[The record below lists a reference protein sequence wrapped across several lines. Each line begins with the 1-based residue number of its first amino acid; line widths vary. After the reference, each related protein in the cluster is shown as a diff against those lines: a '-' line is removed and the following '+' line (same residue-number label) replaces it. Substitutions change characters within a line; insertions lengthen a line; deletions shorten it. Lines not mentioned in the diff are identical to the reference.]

1 LYVDDVL
8 VLSRTVA
15 GATIPGPHSTI
26 FVELPAGLQG
36 YEWYTRLRY
45 QGGPT
50 PRVYSVDIVDV
61 GHAPGLGIVENG
73 TPGQA
78 GQIIPPPGPAA
89 CPLPRR
95 RFDFLVIDADASD
108 SDQQSGIWSVDLYVD
123 DRLRASV
130 QALHA
135 HNKYLHKLPPEI
147 YGLEWYTR
155 VRYNGTPVPQVHC
168 INVLDTGPPDGQ
180 VWITANGVG
189 PDTYITVVPA
199 MGPTTPTIR
208 KRYMY
213 LKADGEAA

>member
-1 LYVDDVL
+1 FLVITADASPVAGGLWMVDLYVDDVL

-36 YEWYTRLRY
+36 YEWYSRLRY
-45 QGGPT
+45 QAGPT
-50 PRVYSVDIVDV
+50 PRRHNRDIVDV

-135 HNKYLHKLPPEI
+135 HNK
-147 YGLEWYTR
+147 
-155 VRYNGTPVPQVHC
+155 
-168 INVLDTGPPDGQ
+168 
-180 VWITANGVG
+180 
-189 PDTYITVVPA
+189 
-199 MGPTTPTIR
+199 
-208 KRYMY
+208 
-213 LKADGEAA
+213 